1 MYREL
6 LTEGEFLLEGLHGES
21 DRLGANRRLLPP
33 FVANLLWRIAP
44 KSAAAA
50 GRTGEERGLEE
61 KKEDSRRRRR
71 ANGKLVVGSWAGLP
85 GSG

>member
-1 MYREL
+1 MHRQL

-33 FVANLLWRIAP
+33 FAANLLWRIAP

-50 GRTGEERGLEE
+50 GRSGEERGLEE
-61 KKEDSRRRRR
+61 EEDGEQT
-71 ANGKLVVGSWAGLP
+71 ANW
-85 GSG
+85 